1 MSTEF
6 KVFSFV
12 CFFIKV
18 KSLWLDS
25 SCLMLNLNANMR
37 PPILSHILHNN
48 YSTLFETDQNPLG
61 KYSAWSLFDGLIN
74 LSIFGRKSNSSG
86 ITYTFPFHQM
96 KEETFRKCGLFLS
109 SNISRNGRKGI
120 YMNMIKN
127 IFKRHFYLE
136 MWNRIYV

>member
-1 MSTEF
+1 MQTCVLQF
-6 KVFSFV
+6 WVIF
-12 CFFIKV
+12 
-18 KSLWLDS
+18 
-25 SCLMLNLNANMR
+25 
-37 PPILSHILHNN
+37 LHNN
-48 YSTLFETDQNPLG
+48 YSTLFETNQNPLG

-86 ITYTFPFHQM
+86 ITYNGSPNTFPFHQM

-127 IFKRHFYLE
+127 IFKKHFYLE
-136 MWNRIYV
+136 MWNRIYVWIAQPKYELSFVSAMPALTHKILGI